1 MTISV
6 NGIENSEQSV
16 MILNTKQ
23 SGQTVAPDHISPI
36 LAQVLTVTLES
47 TYPVTLD
54 SADQFN
60 ATLTSADDPDFE
72 RTLYVMS
79 VNDADKSL

>member
-47 TYPVTLD
+47 TYPMTLD
-54 SADQFN
+54 S
-60 ATLTSADDPDFE
+60 PD
-72 RTLYVMS
+72 
-79 VNDADKSL
+79 